1 MIDKTDDILVKN
13 IENALTGAE
22 EGLDED
28 NIAVIIHLENKIHRS
43 KCLIDLIKK
52 REIIAVYK
60 GDKDIPYDFK
70 KFMLKTKKEMAKEGE
85 INDEVDTEAEGSFE
99 SNKDREGVV

>member
-1 MIDKTDDILVKN
+1 MSDETDDKLAKR
-13 IENALTGAE
+13 IENALTGVD
-22 EGLDED
+22 EGLNED
-28 NIAVIIHLENKIHRS
+28 NIAVIIHLEDKIHRS

-99 SNKDREGVV
+99 SNKDREGIL